1 MCYFIYIIDWLC
13 STAFGHDIAGTKA
26 PFVRSR
32 YSLRWRKT
40 TTAMPETT
48 TGRVVELVTSTER
61 PRVGTSTT
69 SPDYDYYGNGEA
81 DNMVHKWSTLTSLP
95 VSIYT
100 YSFI

>member
-1 MCYFIYIIDWLC
+1 MKLAFLSIVCCCLFAL
-13 STAFGHDIAGTKA
+13 AFGHDIAGTKA

-81 DNMVHKWSTLTSLP
+81 DNMVHK
-95 VSIYT
+95 
-100 YSFI
+100 